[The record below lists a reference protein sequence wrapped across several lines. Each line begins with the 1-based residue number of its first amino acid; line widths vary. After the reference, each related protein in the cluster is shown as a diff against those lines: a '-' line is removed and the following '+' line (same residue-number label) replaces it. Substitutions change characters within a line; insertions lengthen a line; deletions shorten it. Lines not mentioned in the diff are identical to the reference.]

1 MSSGKNGE
9 TKKYIFFL
17 LKMAAAAALIAADRL
32 ICAAAEKG
40 LKGREPVTVIK
51 NIIGLR
57 YAENTGAAW
66 SFMSEHTE
74 ILSAVTL
81 ILLICGIIAL
91 FLDKIPGKIL
101 NTAAVM
107 IIAGGTS
114 NLIDRISKGYVVD
127 YIETLFINFP
137 IYNFAD
143 MLVTVGVFTVCA
155 YLIYDMIRE
164 EKEKKRQE
172 KENGE
177 H

>member
-1 MSSGKNGE
+1 MSSGKNGK

-17 LKMAAAAALIAADRL
+17 LKMAAAAVLVLIDWLIKKAAVNYL
-32 ICAAAEKG
+32 MGKQ
-40 LKGREPVTVIK
+40 PVTVIK
-51 NIIGLR
+51 NVIGLR

-81 ILLICGIIAL
+81 ILILCGVAAL
-91 FLDKIPGKIL
+91 FLGKIPGKIL

-107 IIAGGTS
+107 IIAGGTG
-114 NLIDRISKGYVVD
+114 NLIDRISQGYVVD

-143 MLVTVGVFTVCA
+143 MLVTVGVFIVCA
-155 YLIYDMIRE
+155 YLIYDMIKD
-164 EKEKKRQE
+164 EKLKKQQE